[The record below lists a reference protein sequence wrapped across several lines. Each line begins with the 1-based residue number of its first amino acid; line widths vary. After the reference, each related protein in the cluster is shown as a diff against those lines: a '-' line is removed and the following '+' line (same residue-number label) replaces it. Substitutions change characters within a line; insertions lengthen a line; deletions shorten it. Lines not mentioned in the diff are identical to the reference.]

1 MGDRLQPL
9 GGDYA
14 PTGDTHPIEV
24 LVHLIQC
31 SLDLLL
37 SARPA
42 TMHGQIQ
49 IVVFTISGWQN
60 LLPEPA
66 RLFWIVRD

>member
-1 MGDRLQPL
+1 M
-9 GGDYA
+9 
-14 PTGDTHPIEV
+14 EV